1 MSRRGAAG
9 AAAPEL
15 ARRLG
20 TLDGTLLTIGAVL
33 GTGIFLTGGD
43 IARAVP
49 HGGLILLVWVAGGL
63 LTVAGAVTYSE
74 LGVMFP
80 RAGGVYV
87 YLKEAYGQLPGFL
100 YGWTCFLVIMS
111 GGIAALAAGFS
122 EYLGSFV
129 PVLSNQHVL
138 ATVRVGWLHWSL
150 SAGQLTAA
158 ASIAFLTFIN
168 LFGVRQ
174 GAWLQNLLTV
184 TKVGAVL
191 GLVALGLLVRPGSR
205 VALLAPL
212 PDAGLLGG
220 FVVAMIAALWTF
232 DGWYGVT
239 FSAGELR
246 RPERSLPRSLVGGTA
261 AVLVLYL
268 LLNLVYLRALDP
280 VAAAATPRI
289 AESAAA
295 VLFGPLG
302 ARLVSAAVLVSAF
315 GCLAATILYAARI
328 YQPMSRDGVF
338 FRSVATIHPRY
349 LTPSTAL
356 LAQCLW
362 SIVLAL
368 SGTYSQLYTYT
379 TFAATLFHVAAGAA
393 VFVLRKKR
401 PRAPRPYR
409 TWGYPWVPLCFVC
422 ACVAL
427 VLGTLVARPIESLWG
442 SGLLLLG
449 LPAYRAWRQQ
459 RAASAGG
466 TMRGGVGR

>member
-1 MSRRGAAG
+1 MTSR
-9 AAAPEL
+9 APQL

-20 TLDGTLLTIGAVL
+20 TLDGTLLTVGAVL

-49 HGGLILLVWVAGGL
+49 HGGVILLVWLAGGL
-63 LTVAGAVTYSE
+63 LTIAGAMTYSE

-80 RAGGVYV
+80 HAGGIYV
-87 YLKEAYGQLPGFL
+87 YLKEAYGLLPGFL

-111 GGIAALAAGFS
+111 GGIAALAAGFA
-122 EYLGSFV
+122 EYVGSFV
-129 PVLSNQHVL
+129 PVLSNQHIL
-138 ATVRVGWLHWSL
+138 ANVQVGWLHWSL

-158 ASIAFLTFIN
+158 AAIALLTVIN
-168 LFGVRQ
+168 LLGVRE
-174 GAWLQNLLTV
+174 GAWLQNFLTV
-184 TKVGAVL
+184 IKVGAVL
-191 GLVALGLLVRPGSR
+191 GLVALGLLVQPANR
-205 VALLAPL
+205 VALFATL
-212 PDAGLLGG
+212 PTTGLLGG

-246 RPERSLPRSLVGGTA
+246 HPERSLPRSLVGGTA

-268 LLNLVYLRALDP
+268 LLNIVYLRALDP
-280 VAAAATPRI
+280 VAAGATPRV

-328 YQPMSRDGVF
+328 YQPMARDGVF
-338 FRSVATIHPRY
+338 FHSVARIHPRY
-349 LTPSTAL
+349 LTPTTAL
-356 LAQCLW
+356 AAQGVW
-362 SIVLAL
+362 SAVLAL

-393 VFVLRKKR
+393 VLVLRR
-401 PRAPRPYR
+401 TQPELRRPYR
-409 TWGYPWVPLCFVC
+409 VKGYPIVPLVFIL
-422 ACVAL
+422 ACLAL
-427 VLGTLVARPIESLWG
+427 VVGALVERPVESLWG
-442 SGLLLLG
+442 LGLLVLG
-449 LPAYRAWRQQ
+449 LPAYYRWRRRQL
-459 RAASAGG
+459 AAGG
-466 TMRGGVGR
+466 TIQTGA